1 VNGGSTPVSGPAAG
15 DGRPLDGCSQG
26 PRPGVAEL
34 RVKLLHPDAQLPRRA
49 HPGDAGADL
58 HSVEEAVIP
67 PGERRDVG
75 TGLALAIPPGCAGF
89 VQPRSGLA
97 FKHGIMVVNS
107 PGLIDAGYRG
117 EVRVSL
123 YNSGREPFTVRGG
136 VRIAQLVIQRVEEPA
151 FIVADE
157 LPDTVRGE
165 GGFGSS
171 GR

>member
-1 VNGGSTPVSGPAAG
+1 VDLA
-15 DGRPLDGCSQG
+15 
-26 PRPGVAEL
+26 
-34 RVKLLHPDAQLPRRA
+34 VKLLHPQAKLPERA

-58 HSVEEAVIP
+58 FSVEEVTIP
-67 PGERRDVG
+67 AGERRDVG
-75 TGLALAIPPGCAGF
+75 TGLALAIPWGYAGF

-123 YNSGREPFTVRGG
+123 YNSGKDPFVVRVGE
-136 VRIAQLVIQRVEEPA
+136 RIAQLVVQRVEDAE
-151 FIVADE
+151 FVATVD
-157 LPDTVRGE
+157 LPETVRGE